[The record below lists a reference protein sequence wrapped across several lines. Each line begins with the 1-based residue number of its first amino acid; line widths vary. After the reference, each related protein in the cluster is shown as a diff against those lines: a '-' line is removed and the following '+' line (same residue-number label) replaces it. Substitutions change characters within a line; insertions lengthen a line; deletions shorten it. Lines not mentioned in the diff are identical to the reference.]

1 MKNTPHRELLYS
13 MYMKYYDK
21 VVAMDIGVDSRAAA
35 SRLILDELADGEIR
49 QEMDYLSLLVRTASL
64 K

>member
-1 MKNTPHRELLYS
+1 MKNTPHRELLHS
-13 MYMKYYDK
+13 MYRKYYDK
-21 VVAMDIGVDSRAAA
+21 VVAMDIGVDDRAAA

>member
-1 MKNTPHRELLYS
+1 

-21 VVAMDIGVDSRAAA
+21 VVAMRIGIDSRAAA
-35 SRLILDELADGEIR
+35 SRLILDELADGELR
-49 QEMDYLSLLVRTASL
+49 QEMDYLSLLTRTASL

>member
-1 MKNTPHRELLYS
+1 MKNTPHRELLHS

-35 SRLILDELADGEIR
+35 SRLILDERADGEIR